1 MEAILPNNTRK
12 LLWFEITE
20 MLIVLIVVLK
30 TKIIHRR
37 SFWEGAQP
45 ANPWSWT
52 IFFFKTQSAYDTYC
66 IPWYIFISKFIAFI
80 IRQVC

>member
-45 ANPWSWT
+45 ANP
-52 IFFFKTQSAYDTYC
+52 
-66 IPWYIFISKFIAFI
+66 
-80 IRQVC
+80 

>member
-37 SFWEGAQP
+37 SFWEGGSAP
-45 ANPWSWT
+45 KPLIMDN
-52 IFFFKTQSAYDTYC
+52 IFFQNA
-66 IPWYIFISKFIAFI
+66 ISI
-80 IRQVC
+80 